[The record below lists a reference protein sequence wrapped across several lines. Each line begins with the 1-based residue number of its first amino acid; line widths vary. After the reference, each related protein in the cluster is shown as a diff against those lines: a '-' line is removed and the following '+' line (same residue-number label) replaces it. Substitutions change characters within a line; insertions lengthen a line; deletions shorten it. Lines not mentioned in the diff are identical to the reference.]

1 MYKPLKFKS
10 YDPGLQRLP
19 KSKKVSMPKTHTRGL
34 VPQENSEQNEAVTE
48 RSENHE
54 VNDAMFINPT
64 LVDLSSDSC
73 AALQLGDTCSA
84 YNEASQVVYEHPH
97 TSSSLALQSA
107 QTACWQSAEVQSCF
121 GVEECITVDSPR
133 PSTNNSNHVTCP
145 LFLPSP
151 GEIRAGARTETHSP
165 ENLRDKDVSCH
176 RWLQADQQPNNTNVK
191 QQLAYDHDG
200 VETTDERQ
208 TKRPKLASADEG
220 SDSSHEDNTNWN
232 DNGSGERAIMCYS
245 KRGLDAATAQNVTLL
260 SAPANIHSNACAF
273 VPTCPS
279 GQHSSRRREEATA
292 RQPRKAEASCSP
304 LPPQQT
310 KDLPGMQYMKHASQ
324 CTSCSTLRAALL
336 EALSLL
342 QHFVS
347 KDVPS
352 TGCEPEYDVSNS
364 GYGLET
370 RSSASTISC
379 GDALNINTPSGE
391 DGERSTIQVKVSN
404 LSGQHRLLSQ
414 LEEHRL
420 QAWRRENKSETW
432 IASKLNNSKTGS
444 GQVKRHVR
452 QSSRRKRNDRRGRH
466 CGTCGEVGHNARTC
480 QETVETSSEDSEP
493 QSDGRRD

>member
-1 MYKPLKFKS
+1 
-10 YDPGLQRLP
+10 
-19 KSKKVSMPKTHTRGL
+19 
-34 VPQENSEQNEAVTE
+34 
-48 RSENHE
+48 
-54 VNDAMFINPT
+54 MFINPT

-84 YNEASQVVYEHPH
+84 YNEANKVVYEHPH

-107 QTACWQSAEVQSCF
+107 QTACWQSAEVQSCS
-121 GVEECITVDSPR
+121 GVEECITVDSLR
-133 PSTNNSNHVTCP
+133 PSSNNSNHVTCP

-151 GEIRAGARTETHSP
+151 GETRAGARTETHSP

-191 QQLAYDHDG
+191 QQLAYDHYG

-232 DNGSGERAIMCYS
+232 DNGSGERAIMSYS
-245 KRGLDAATAQNVTLL
+245 KRGLDAATAQNVALL

-273 VPTCPS
+273 APTCPS
-279 GQHSSRRREEATA
+279 GQCSSRRREEATA
-292 RQPRKAEASCSP
+292 RQPRNAEASCSP
-304 LPPQQT
+304 LAAPQQT
-310 KDLPGMQYMKHASQ
+310 NYLPGMQYMRHASQ
-324 CTSCSTLRAALL
+324 CKSCSTLRAALL

-342 QHFVS
+342 QHFVG

-364 GYGLET
+364 GYGLKN
-370 RSSASTISC
+370 RSRANTISC
-379 GDALNINTPSGE
+379 GDALNINTPSSE
-391 DGERSTIQVKVSN
+391 DGERSTIQVKVTN
-404 LSGQHRLLSQ
+404 LPGQHRLLSQ

-420 QAWRRENKSETW
+420 RAWRRENKSETW

-452 QSSRRKRNDRRGRH
+452 QSSGRKRNDRKGRR

-493 QSDGRRD
+493 QSDGRRN